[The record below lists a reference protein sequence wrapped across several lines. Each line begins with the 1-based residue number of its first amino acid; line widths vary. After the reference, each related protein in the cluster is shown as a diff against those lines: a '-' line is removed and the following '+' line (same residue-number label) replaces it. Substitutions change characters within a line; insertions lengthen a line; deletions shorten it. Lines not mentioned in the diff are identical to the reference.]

1 MIKIIKDK
9 ITEIYYLIKGELVF
23 LNNKGLKLLNYFIN
37 KFFPALMIYIFRKF
51 LEFIK
56 PIVNNLVF

>member
-9 ITEIYYLIKGELVF
+9 LTEIYYFIKGELVF